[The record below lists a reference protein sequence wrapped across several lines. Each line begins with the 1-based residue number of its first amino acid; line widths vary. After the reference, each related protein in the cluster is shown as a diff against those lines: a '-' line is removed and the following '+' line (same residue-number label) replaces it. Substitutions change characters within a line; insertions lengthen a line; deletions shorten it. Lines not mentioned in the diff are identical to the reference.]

1 MSYLDIATA
10 QLRIDE
16 GVRLKPYKDSVGKTT
31 IGCGRNL
38 TDDGISEAEMET
50 MLANDVNHAAIVA
63 ASTFNFD
70 DTISDERKAALVNLA
85 FNLGEEKLATFTT
98 FIGLVLARDWPGAAD
113 DLIQTRYATEVGP
126 RAQRICDK
134 LRNG

>member
-10 QLRIDE
+10 QLKIDE
-16 GVRLKPYKDSVGKTT
+16 GVRLMPYKDQFGNLT

-38 TDDGISEAEMET
+38 TADGISESEMEM
-50 MLANDVNHAAIVA
+50 MLASDVNHAAVA
-63 ASTFNFD
+63 AATLFNFD
-70 DTISDERKAALVNLA
+70 ATISDERKAALVNLS
-85 FNLGEEKLATFTT
+85 FNLGEEKLSKFTQ
-98 FIGLVLARDWPGAAD
+98 FVGFVNARDWNGAAD
-113 DLIQTRYATEVGP
+113 DLIQTKYATEVGP

>member
-10 QLRIDE
+10 QLKIDE
-16 GVRLKPYKDSVGKTT
+16 GVRLMPYKDQFGNLT

-38 TDDGISEAEMET
+38 TADGISESEMEM
-50 MLANDVNHAAIVA
+50 MLASDVNHAAVA
-63 ASTFNFD
+63 AATLFNFD
-70 DTISDERKAALVNLA
+70 ATISDERKAALVNLS
-85 FNLGEEKLATFTT
+85 FNLGEEELSKFTQ
-98 FIGLVLARDWPGAAD
+98 FVGFVNARDWNGAAD
-113 DLIQTRYATEVGP
+113 DLIQTKYATEVGP